1 MRDEFDRKVEK
12 FEKRENTEDFDPLIA
27 LYSNVEKWTEK
38 PSDSGIFF
46 SNNFLTFLKFFFS
59 KFD

>member
-46 SNNFLTFLKFFFS
+46 QIFFLI
-59 KFD
+59 FD